1 MRNKLTH
8 VRANSIRP
16 LLTATLA
23 LAITL
28 TLSCS
33 SGGGNGDDDGGGNNG
48 SGGGNNGANEGRILT
63 YGIENVTES
72 SFTAIDKWYY
82 CQENG
87 TLEEETSEYPTSYTI
102 DGSTLSFGGAEFSGN
117 SASLIGTWNSNS
129 SSLQDIRFDGNHYG
143 SSMSSVSAVFT
154 QVSKAVFTQNSLSIT
169 QCAGEIG
176 ERERR
181 DWNGNVIKIDG
192 VAIIEKGIDCGT
204 VEYTKGTETVRI
216 KVSTEEVT
224 ATYKGRTCKVAIEHS
239 ESQIRAACTQAY
251 EKAKDEGYDDS
262 YRYYGYYD
270 KILYKEENDCH
281 KSLPEWTF
289 YDGD

>member
-33 SGGGNGDDDGGGNNG
+33 PGGGSGDDDGGGNNG
-48 SGGGNNGANEGRILT
+48 GNGGDNGGGGRIITLDIKDI
-63 YGIENVTES
+63 GES
-72 SFTAIDKWYY
+72 SFTAIDKEYN

-87 TLEEETSEYPTSYTI
+87 TLEERTYEYPTSYTI
-102 DGSTLSFGGAEFSGN
+102 NGSTMSFGEAEFSGN
-117 SASLIGTWNSNS
+117 SASLIGTWNA
-129 SSLQDIRFDGNHYG
+129 SSLQHIRFHSNNRSYG
-143 SSMSSVSAVFT
+143 IYG
-154 QVSKAVFTQNSLSIT
+154 VSKAVFTQNSLSVT
-169 QCAGEIG
+169 LCARIG
-176 ERERR
+176 EKERID

-204 VEYTKGTETVRI
+204 SEYTKGTETVRL
-216 KVSTEEVT
+216 KASTEEAT
-224 ATYKGRTCKVAIEHS
+224 ATYKGKTCKLVIEHS
-239 ESQIRAACTQAY
+239 ESQMRAACTQAY
-251 EKAKDEGYDDS
+251 NKAKDEGKEWGVE
-262 YRYYGYYD
+262 GYYWD
-270 KILYKEENDCH
+270 ILEKEENDCK

-289 YDGD
+289 YYGDPP